1 MMLWKN
7 KNKRVKICL
16 MVVTT
21 CLVLAVLWAVLAT
34 PETALAKGKPGS
46 SVAYKMVI
54 DTADFK
60 SGPVSEPLLTQ
71 IGDGSLGGSGP
82 LTFFTRKT
90 VEPTG
95 SDGEPTYPIGV
106 GKIGVVV
113 VFKGQK
119 GVLSS
124 LTIAGNDADRV
135 WHVSDVIPVDPPI
148 ISTEVNGNN
157 FDVIINADNV
167 NVHRKNKS
175 GPVIGTIAIGTI
187 RLTVQ

>member
-7 KNKRVKICL
+7 KNKKAQICL

-21 CLVLAVLWAVLAT
+21 CLVLATLWAVLAT

-46 SVAYKMVI
+46 GVDYKMVI
-54 DTADFK
+54 DTENFA
-60 SGPVSEPLLTQ
+60 PVSAPLLTDN
-71 IGDGSLGGSGP
+71 GDGNTSGASP
-82 LTFFTRKT
+82 WTFFTRST
-90 VEPTG
+90 VLPTN
-95 SDGEPTYPIGV
+95 SDYPIGV

-113 VFKGQK
+113 VFKEQK
-119 GVLSS
+119 GMLSS

-148 ISTEVNGNN
+148 ITTEVNGND
-157 FDVIINADNV
+157 FVVVINADNV

-187 RLTVQ
+187 RFTVVP